1 MEKLKKILTGVAVVA
16 IAGYFVFTM
25 FGKSIDHIEDTN
37 GADNYYLQQIT
48 DENII
53 NLDIGA
59 KNISE
64 TKSVLSSLPEYS
76 SKKFTGVSELY
87 RTNMIG
93 NRFDITIYNLWVE
106 SGNLRVVLLHNDE
119 IVHEFTLN
127 ELSQTYT
134 LKNPKGTVSLRVA
147 GESADFTMSYDLIG

>member
-1 MEKLKKILTGVAVVA
+1 MEKLKKVLIGIAVIIGAV
-16 IAGYFVFTM
+16 YFIFSM
-25 FGKSIDHIEDTN
+25 SGKSIDHIEDTN
-37 GADNYYLQQIT
+37 GADNYNLQQIS
-48 DENII
+48 DYNII
-53 NLDIGA
+53 NLDVGA

-106 SGNLRVVLLHNDE
+106 SGNLKVILLHNDE
-119 IVHEFTLN
+119 IVHEFRLN
-127 ELSQTYT
+127 EISQSYT
-134 LKNPKGTVSLRVA
+134 LENPKGTVSLRVA
-147 GESADFTMSYDLIG
+147 GESADFTMSYDLIP

>member
-1 MEKLKKILTGVAVVA
+1 MEKLKKILTGIAVVA

-37 GADNYYLQQIT
+37 GADNYWLQEIT
-48 DENII
+48 DDNII
-53 NLDIGA
+53 KLDIGA
-59 KNISE
+59 KNLSE
-64 TKSVLSSLPEYS
+64 THSVLSSLPEYS

-87 RTNMIG
+87 QTNIIG

-106 SGNLRVVLLHNDE
+106 SGNLKVVLLHNDE
-119 IVHEFTLN
+119 IVHEFKLN